1 MTLSEAM
8 RFYEKKWNLSI
19 SLEPFHPLF
28 YRRSSPL
35 SLAQDQYL
43 HHSEFCR
50 GIKLSGRLKE
60 CSSYKTAGFAKAL
73 KGKSFFSI
81 CPFGVREYCV
91 PVFIGG
97 RLGGI
102 LYFSFAPPGTGKKRD
117 ASSQET
123 VCGIRRAE
131 TFLKELIAA
140 EAELGSAEEGGNSD
154 KKHRKESFY
163 RESALN
169 FIASHYPENIA
180 LSDLAGRLRVNPNY
194 LGGILRR
201 QTGKTFREL
210 LTWKRLEESKVL
222 LKFHRHL
229 TVTQIAF
236 LCGFSDGNYFSAVF
250 HRKTGI
256 SPLHFR
262 KSSDQLPEKETFPR
276 TDIHPPTEKPNEEN
290 PSGKHPLSCS
300 VPPLFFP
307 KFPPG

>member
-19 SLEPFHPLF
+19 SLEPFHPVF
-28 YRRSSPL
+28 YRQSPL
-35 SLAQDQYL
+35 SLAQNQYL

-60 CSSYKTAGFAKAL
+60 CSAHKSAGFAKAL
-73 KGKSFFSI
+73 KGESFFST

-91 PVFIGG
+91 PVFLRGQ
-97 RLGGI
+97 LGGI
-102 LYFSFAPPGTGKKRD
+102 LYFSGIPLREGKQSQ
-117 ASSQET
+117 ASSFQESMR
-123 VCGIRRAE
+123 GIRRAE

-140 EAELGSAEEGGNSD
+140 EAELGCAGEDGNSD

-229 TVTQIAF
+229 SVTEIAF

-256 SPLHFR
+256 SPLRFR
-262 KSSDQLPEKETFPR
+262 KSSALPPESSASPEEK
-276 TDIHPPTEKPNEEN
+276 
-290 PSGKHPLSCS
+290 
-300 VPPLFFP
+300 
-307 KFPPG
+307 